1 MGLLDGI
8 AGQVLGKVLNNTS
21 GDGMGSVINMVY
33 SLIDNSGGLNGL
45 LQKLQSAGL
54 AEQVTS
60 WLGNGT
66 NLPIDANQLISALG
80 ENTFS
85 NLASKFGAKES
96 DVSSGIASMLPKVV
110 DMLSKDGKVEDSS
123 FSIDKLV
130 SLLK

>member
-21 GDGMGSVINMVY
+21 GDGLGSIVNMVHT
-33 SLIDNSGGLNGL
+33 LIDNSGGLSGL

-54 AEQVTS
+54 SEQVAS

-66 NLPIDANQLISALG
+66 NLPINANQLISALG
-80 ENTFS
+80 KNTFS
-85 NLASKFGAKES
+85 NLASKFGVNES
-96 DVSSGIASMLPKVV
+96 EVSSGIASMLPKVV
-110 DMLSKDGKVEDSS
+110 DMLTNDGKVEESS
-123 FSIDKLV
+123 FSLDKLV

>member
-1 MGLLDGI
+1 MGLLNGI

-21 GDGMGSVINMVY
+21 SDGMGSILNMVH
-33 SLIDNSGGLNGL
+33 SLIDSSGGLNGL

-66 NLPIDANQLISALG
+66 NLPIDANQLVGALG

-85 NLASKFGAKES
+85 NLASKFGANES

>member
-21 GDGMGSVINMVY
+21 GDGLGSIVNMVHT
-33 SLIDNSGGLNGL
+33 LIDNSGGLSGL

-54 AEQVTS
+54 SEQVAS

-66 NLPIDANQLISALG
+66 NLPINANQLISALG

-85 NLASKFGAKES
+85 NLASKFGVNES
-96 DVSSGIASMLPKVV
+96 EVSSGIASMLPKVV
-110 DMLSKDGKVEDSS
+110 DMLTNDGKVEESS
-123 FSIDKLV
+123 FSLDKLV

>member
-1 MGLLDGI
+1 MGLLGGI

-21 GDGMGSVINMVY
+21 SDGMGSVINMVH
-33 SLIDNSGGLNGL
+33 SLIDSSGGLNGL

-85 NLASKFGAKES
+85 NLASKFDVNES